1 MLLRRGRSVKFRV
14 RGIDVGIRYVALA
27 KHWVDG
33 KRVFALTAFPTRK
46 VEYVNE
52 IQISDI
58 ELDVLADML
67 PSGMVIVRH
76 DHYGPIIIK
85 KENPELSFIKRWW
98 HNIVWKC
105 YEEMYEM
112 HRNKLKVVW
121 MDELFSYEVETKVVK
136 REGKD

>member
-14 RGIDVGIRYVALA
+14 RGTDVGIRYVALA
-27 KHWVDG
+27 KHWRHG
-33 KRVFALTAFPTRK
+33 KRVYGLTAFPTRK

-58 ELDVLADML
+58 ELEVLATMI
-67 PSGMVIVRH
+67 PSCMAIVKNGH
-76 DHYGPIIIK
+76 LGPIIIK
-85 KENPELSFIKRWW
+85 NDNPELSFIKRWW

-112 HRNKLKVVW
+112 YHNKLKVVW
-121 MDELFSYEVETKVVK
+121 MDELFSYEVETKVVR
-136 REGKD
+136 RERKD